1 MAKKKA
7 QVTSKT
13 SKTPSEA
20 KTALDEYKEFVAVKM
35 QEKKEVSTTVVKI
48 EPTKSIYLA
57 ITQENLS
64 SKQLLERFSSVT
76 LPAIVANNYERIGA
90 IKRANNDEC
99 ERAIGVIL
107 ADLSVFFGG
116 DLNRDQV
123 KMLIDELTTG
133 MNVNMTMEGIFMVC
147 QQIKTIDIYG
157 KKLNPN
163 KVLSEIKKHLD
174 AQSEMIFQKNQ
185 NLHRQQKFT
194 DPDQGKTGASDK
206 MAQDIARDWYQ
217 KNK

>member
-1 MAKKKA
+1 M
-7 QVTSKT
+7 
-13 SKTPSEA
+13 
-20 KTALDEYKEFVAVKM
+20 
-35 QEKKEVSTTVVKI
+35 EKKEVSAAVVKI

-64 SKQLLERFSSVT
+64 SKQLLEHFSSVT
-76 LPAIVANNYERIGA
+76 LPGIVANNYERIGA

-116 DLNRDQV
+116 DLTRDQV

-133 MNVNMTMEGIFMVC
+133 MNLNMTMEGIFMVC

-157 KKLNPN
+157 KKLSPN
-163 KVLSEIKKHLD
+163 KVLAEIKKHLD
-174 AQSEMIFQKNQ
+174 AQSEMIMKNNQ
-185 NLHRQQKFT
+185 NAHLQEKFRTPDPGRT
-194 DPDQGKTGASDK
+194 DAYEK
-206 MAQDIARDWYQ
+206 MSQDMAKSWYQ
-217 KNK
+217 KYK